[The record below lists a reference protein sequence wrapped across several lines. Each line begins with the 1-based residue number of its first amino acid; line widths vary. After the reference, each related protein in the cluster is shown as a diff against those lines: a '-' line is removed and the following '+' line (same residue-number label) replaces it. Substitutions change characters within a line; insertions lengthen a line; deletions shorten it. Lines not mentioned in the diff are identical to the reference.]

1 MVGYYPK
8 IHYTRWIFLK
18 CLKRIFCN
26 FSISYLK
33 IESSIIIIATYSSY
47 HINFIILIITLILLF
62 LLVFSFTIAI
72 YNYTQLQWA
81 FTKSIVRNLSYE
93 TTIGTENIETC
104 TFLKILFMITLCE
117 RLVFVLCPFVAILR
131 YQHEHLLRVTK
142 KHFSRDWNNAGN
154 TFRNNTR
161 FCSFC
166 VDFSAKEVN
175 E

>member
-1 MVGYYPK
+1 MLETNILQFLNLLSKNWIPRCY
-8 IHYTRWIFLK
+8 HY
-18 CLKRIFCN
+18 C
-26 FSISYLK
+26 
-33 IESSIIIIATYSSY
+33 
-47 HINFIILIITLILLF
+47 LF
-62 LLVFSFTIAI
+62 LLSYQFYYINYCVNVIISTCFSFIIAM
-72 YNYTQLQWA
+72 YNHTQLQWT

-117 RLVFVLCPFVAILR
+117 RLLFVLCPFVAILR
-131 YQHEHLLRVTK
+131 YQHEHPFSVTK
-142 KHFSRDWNNAGN
+142 KHFSRDWNNAGK

>member
-62 LLVFSFTIAI
+62 LLVFSFIIEYNIEYNII
-72 YNYTQLQWA
+72 YYILILYLYYYIHNYTQLQWA

-131 YQHEHLLRVTK
+131 YHTSI
-142 KHFSRDWNNAGN
+142 FS
-154 TFRNNTR
+154 
-161 FCSFC
+161 
-166 VDFSAKEVN
+166 E
-175 E
+175 